1 MSIERRRF
9 PRVSV
14 ESTDIQLVA
23 SRTKQ
28 AEVKI
33 KRLIDFSMGGLQVE
47 LEAAQA
53 EPRVGSLLDITLEW
67 PGGRQRFDA
76 SVRHVSAEGNGL
88 PRVGIE
94 FDDPELVDK
103 LLGAWFRRTE
113 E

>member
-23 SRTKQ
+23 SRSKQ

-47 LEAAQA
+47 VDATEAA
-53 EPRVGSLLDITLEW
+53 PRIGSLLDITLEW
-67 PGGRQRFDA
+67 PGGQQRFDG
-76 SVRHVSAEGNGL
+76 SVRHVSVDDGL
-88 PRVGIE
+88 ARVGIE

-103 LLGAWFRRTE
+103 LIGGWFRRTE